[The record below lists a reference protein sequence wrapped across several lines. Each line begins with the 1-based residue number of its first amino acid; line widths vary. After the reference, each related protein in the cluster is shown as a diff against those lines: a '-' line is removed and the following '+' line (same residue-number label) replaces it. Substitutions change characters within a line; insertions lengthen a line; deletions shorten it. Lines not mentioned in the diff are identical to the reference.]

1 MRFKPWI
8 AASLLSLFAGVAL
21 GADPSAESWDGLVE
35 VKSKRLDVVFLAPGA
50 DFRRYTKLMVDPTQ
64 TAFHKD
70 WMKSQND
77 RRDISRK
84 VDDEHAKEILE
95 AARTNFADVFTEEF
109 GKGGYTI
116 VDQPGPDVLRVTPG
130 VLNLYV
136 NAPDVI
142 TAGRSRSYTA
152 NAGEATMVLELRD
165 SRTNALLGRVVDQR
179 QTHESLGM
187 QMSNSVT
194 NRADF
199 RMLFK
204 SWATACVKGLEMLK
218 SLSPLPATL
227 KKGQKVD

>member
-1 MRFKPWI
+1 MRLKTWI
-8 AASLLSLFAGVAL
+8 ASSLLALFAGVAF
-21 GADPSAESWDGLVE
+21 GADPAAESWDGLVE

-50 DFRRYTKLMVDPTQ
+50 DFRPYTKLMVDPTQ

-70 WMKSQND
+70 WIKSQND
-77 RRDISRK
+77 QRDISRK
-84 VDDEHAKEILE
+84 VDAEHAQEILE

-109 GKGGYTI
+109 SKGGYAI
-116 VDQPGPDVLRVTPG
+116 VDQPGPQVLRVTPG

-136 NAPDVI
+136 NAPDVMSG
-142 TAGRSRSYTA
+142 GRSRSYTA

-165 SRTNALLGRVVDQR
+165 SQTNALLGRVVDQR

-204 SWATACVKGLEMLK
+204 SWATASVKGLEMLK

-227 KKGQKVD
+227 KPGQKVD

>member
-1 MRFKPWI
+1 MRFKTWI
-8 AASLLSLFAGVAL
+8 AASMLTLFAGVAA
-21 GADPSAESWDGLVE
+21 GADPAAESWDGLVE
-35 VKSKRLDVVFLAPGA
+35 VKAKRLDVAFLAPGA
-50 DFRRYTKLMVDPTQ
+50 DFRPYTKLMVDPTQ

-70 WMKSQND
+70 WMKNQND

-84 VDDEHAKEILE
+84 IDAEHAQQILE

-109 GKGGYTI
+109 SKAGYAI

-136 NAPDVI
+136 NAPDVMSG
-142 TAGRSRSYTA
+142 GRSRSYTA

-165 SRTNALLGRVVDQR
+165 SRSNALLGRVVDQR

-204 SWATACVKGLEMLK
+204 SWATASVKGLEMLK

-227 KKGQKVD
+227 TPGQKVN

>member
-1 MRFKPWI
+1 MRLKTWL
-8 AASLLSLFAGVAL
+8 ASSVLGLFATVHFSSGMA
-21 GADPSAESWDGLVE
+21 AEAWDGLVE
-35 VKSKRLDVVFLAPGA
+35 VKSKRLDVAFLAPGA
-50 DFRRYTKLMVDPTQ
+50 DFRPYTKLMVDPTEA
-64 TAFHKD
+64 AFHKD

-77 RRDISRK
+77 RRDLSRK
-84 VDDEHAKEILE
+84 IDDEHAREILE
-95 AARTNFADVFTEEF
+95 AARTNFADVFTEVF
-109 GKGGYTI
+109 GKAGYTV

-136 NAPDVI
+136 NAPDVM

-179 QTHESLGM
+179 QTTESPGM

-204 SWATACVKGLEMLK
+204 SWASACVKGLETLK
-218 SLSPLPATL
+218 SVSPVPATL
-227 KKGQKVD
+227 TPGQKVD

>member
-1 MRFKPWI
+1 M
-8 AASLLSLFAGVAL
+8 
-21 GADPSAESWDGLVE
+21 
-35 VKSKRLDVVFLAPGA
+35 
-50 DFRRYTKLMVDPTQ
+50 
-64 TAFHKD
+64 
-70 WMKSQND
+70 
-77 RRDISRK
+77 
-84 VDDEHAKEILE
+84 
-95 AARTNFADVFTEEF
+95 
-109 GKGGYTI
+109 
-116 VDQPGPDVLRVTPG
+116 TPG

-136 NAPDVI
+136 NEPDVM

-179 QTHESLGM
+179 QTHESAGM

>member
-1 MRFKPWI
+1 MRCKRWI
-8 AASLLSLFAGVAL
+8 AASLLTLLAGVAV
-21 GADPSAESWDGLVE
+21 GADPAVDSWDGLVE

-50 DFRRYTKLMVDPTQ
+50 DFRPYTKLMVDPTQ

-77 RRDISRK
+77 RRDLSRK
-84 VDDEHAKEILE
+84 VDEEHAREILE

-109 GKGGYTI
+109 SKAGYTV
-116 VDQPGPDVLRVTPG
+116 VDQPGADVLRVTPG

-136 NAPDVI
+136 NAPDVMSG
-142 TAGRSRSYTA
+142 GRSRSYTA

-165 SRTNALLGRVVDQR
+165 SRSNALLGRVVDNR
-179 QTHESLGM
+179 ETHESLGM

-199 RMLFK
+199 RLMFK
-204 SWATACVKGLEMLK
+204 SWATACVKGLEALK
-218 SLSPLPATL
+218 SVSPLPETL
-227 KKGQKVD
+227 TKGQKVD